1 MFNCSKS
8 VATKTTNSKKPM
20 RNKAPHLLSLLLLT
34 TASPQAA
41 NIAFVSFHAS
51 TDAPN
56 TTASDY
62 GFTVAPDVGYTD
74 LLRDAGHTVTRYLS
88 ADNLQGDAAKMAAL
102 NASDLVI
109 ISRSVN
115 SGHYETADEAAAWN
129 GLTAP
134 TMVLGGYLLRNVR
147 LGFTS
152 GGTMVDVAA
161 TNVRLDVLDSSH
173 PVFAGIPLDS
183 EGVMTD
189 DFATRVTYSGTTD
202 IQQLGISVNTSPV
215 VGGTVLATVANA
227 GDAAVGGMIIGEWQ
241 AGATINA
248 DRTLAGHRMVFLTG
262 SRETGGV
269 PTAGAGIY
277 DLSPAGE
284 EMFLNAVNY
293 MAVPEPSTFTL
304 FALGAGAFLFR
315 RRK

>member
-1 MFNCSKS
+1 MSP
-8 VATKTTNSKKPM
+8 TKTTNLKNLM
-20 RNKAPHLLSLLLLT
+20 RNKAPQLLSLLLLT

-41 NIAFVSFHAS
+41 NIAFVSFHAP
-51 TDAPN
+51 TDASN
-56 TTASDY
+56 TTAADY
-62 GFTVAPDVGYTD
+62 GFTIAPDVGYTD
-74 LLRDAGHTVTRYLS
+74 VLRDAGHTVTRYLTQN
-88 ADNLQGDAAKMAAL
+88 NLQSNAAMIAAL

-115 SGHYETADEAAAWN
+115 SAHYETADEAAAWN
-129 GLTAP
+129 GITAP
-134 TMVLGGYLLRNVR
+134 TMILGGYVLRNVR
-147 LGFTS
+147 LGLTS
-152 GGTMVDVAA
+152 GGTMVDVGA
-161 TNVRLDVLDSSH
+161 TNVRLDVLDPSH
-173 PVFAGIPLDS
+173 PVFAGIPLDGD
-183 EGVMTD
+183 GVMTD
-189 DFATRVTYSGTTD
+189 DCATRITYSGTTD

-215 VGGTVLATVANA
+215 VGGTILATVANA
-227 GDAAVGGMIIGEWQ
+227 GDPAVGGMIIGEWQ
-241 AGATINA
+241 DGATINGG
-248 DRTLAGHRMVFLTG
+248 RTLDGHRMVFLTG

-304 FALGAGAFLFR
+304 FALGAGAFLLR